1 MMTSGIHMGLRAA
14 ALCSALVLVPA
25 LAPAQDMDPGEK
37 AIEARQGFMQVVVW
51 EAGPLFGMAKGDIA
65 YDAEQATANAE
76 NLDAVLMYD
85 VGRLFIEGT
94 SKSEYTGKTRALA
107 AIWEEPEQFAEAYQA
122 LRDRVDVVIEEAG
135 KGQEALAAAVS
146 QMGKEGCGNCHDDYR
161 AEEF

>member
-1 MMTSGIHMGLRAA
+1 MPTSGASRFSRAA
-14 ALCSALVLVPA
+14 ALLSAVILLPT
-25 LAPAQDMDPGEK
+25 LAASQDKDPGEK

-107 AIWEEPEQFAEAYQA
+107 KIWEDMSGFADAYQE
-122 LRDRVDVVIEEAG
+122 LRDRVDVVVEEAG

-146 QMGKEGCGNCHDDYR
+146 EMGKQGCGNCHDDYR